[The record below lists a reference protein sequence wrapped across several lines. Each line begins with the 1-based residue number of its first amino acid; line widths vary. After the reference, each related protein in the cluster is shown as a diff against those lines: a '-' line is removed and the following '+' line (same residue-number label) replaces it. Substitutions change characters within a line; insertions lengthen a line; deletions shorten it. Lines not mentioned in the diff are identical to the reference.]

1 MLHRPSRFPRF
12 LLAVLVFA
20 LIPFAATAQVDKGV
34 IEVSVVDE
42 SNAVIP
48 GVTVTLR
55 DPATGAT
62 SVDVT
67 GANGLARFAGL
78 TPGSWT
84 MKAELEGFAPV
95 EQKGIV
101 LRVGQT
107 NKVGVTLR
115 PQASEAITVEAFV
128 QVVDVFKSDTSSNIV
143 PEQIESLPVADR
155 DFQRLAFIAPG
166 VQRERGGFR
175 FIGGGPVIGSAGNA
189 SQSTIMVDGVDF
201 TDQALGL
208 ARTRFSQDAIREF
221 RVVQNRF
228 DTEIGGSAGGALS
241 IVTKSGTNDLKGTVF
256 GFYRDDALRE
266 AGELE
271 VDDLPYTRYQLGF
284 TVGGPIVVD
293 RTHFFASFEQ
303 VDEEN
308 IALFRP
314 GGAFA
319 SQAADLDHPFVQS
332 LAFGSINHRISD
344 SQSVAAR
351 VAYETYEEENF
362 RVGGIAAREYGYT
375 LERDNYNVSLEH
387 NWAASGSTF
396 NELRFQ
402 VGHRKYFEPTNSD
415 AVSEWFSSG
424 TTLQTGANITGD
436 LLGEGDLIEVRDT
449 YHFVLDGGNH
459 NVKAGF
465 SAAFLDELSDIPVYP
480 SGLFIYVTDS
490 RALPLA
496 YAYGTGSARVNVD
509 TSLYGIFIE
518 DEWRPSANL
527 KVNLGLRWDYDT
539 DGNNPDFRHPLVPNG
554 RDTDSDNFQPRL
566 GFNWDV
572 TGEGSV
578 VARGGAGLFTGRYLL
593 VPSFTELQQNGVTGR
608 ILQTRINGALL
619 GLPAFTLDPNNP
631 RTTGLALKPD
641 STLLAEEFDSPE
653 ATQYS
658 LGVTTRFGATGLYL
672 DIDGIYVEGDN
683 EIIVRDVNWN
693 GNANPTRPNASWNQI
708 NTYTNEGH
716 SEYTALVL
724 GLNGTIRGG
733 HILTGSVTFADKK
746 NISDDFSPEFPFG
759 YPSDP
764 ADIEA
769 EWGAAR
775 GTEDYRVVLSGVFR
789 APWAMTVAPIWEY
802 GSGQPWNRRLGYDFN
817 GDGKNSDRAEGVE
830 RNSEDGNSFSQFSL
844 RLTKAVAIGDG
855 SLDVI
860 VEAFNLFDE
869 TNYDIN
875 SIDSAEFLG
884 GPTLANPALAYRP
897 NPNFGNY
904 RATLPGREIQL
915 GLRYAF

>member
-1 MLHRPSRFPRF
+1 MLHQPSRFPRF
-12 LLAVLVFA
+12 LFALLIFA
-20 LIPFAATAQVDKGV
+20 LIPIAATAQVDKGV
-34 IEVSVVDE
+34 IEVTVVDE
-42 SNAVIP
+42 SSAVIP

-62 SVDVT
+62 AVNVT
-67 GANGLARFAGL
+67 GANGLARVAGL
-78 TPGSWT
+78 APGTWT
-84 MKAELEGFAPV
+84 MTAELEGFAPV

-256 GFYRDDALRE
+256 GFYRDDAFRE

-271 VDDLPYTRYQLGF
+271 VGDLPYTRYQLGF

-319 SQAADLDHPFVQS
+319 SQAADIDHPFVQS
-332 LAFGSINHRISD
+332 LAFGSLNHRISD
-344 SQSVAAR
+344 RQSVAAR
-351 VAYETYEEENF
+351 FVYETYEEENF
-362 RVGGIAAREYGYT
+362 RVGGINDVTYGYT
-375 LERDNYNVSLEH
+375 LERDNYNIALEH

-415 AVSEWFSSG
+415 AVSEWFSQG
-424 TTLQTGANITGD
+424 ATLLTGANITGD
-436 LLGEGDLIEVRDT
+436 ILGEGDLIEIRDT
-449 YHFVLDGGNH
+449 YHFVLGGGAH
-459 NVKAGF
+459 NVKAGV

-480 SGLFIYVTDS
+480 SGLFIWVTDT
-490 RALPLA
+490 RVLPLA
-496 YAYGTGSARVNVD
+496 YAYGTGSAEVNVD
-509 TSLYGIFIE
+509 TSLYGVFIE

-527 KVNLGLRWDYDT
+527 KVNLGLRWDYDS
-539 DGNNPDFRHPLVPNG
+539 DGNNPDFTHPLLPDG
-554 RDTDSDNFQPRL
+554 RDTDTDNFQPRL
-566 GFNWDV
+566 GINWDV
-572 TGEGSV
+572 TGEGTI

-593 VPSFTELQQNGVTGR
+593 VPSFTELQQN
-608 ILQTRINGALL
+608 
-619 GLPAFTLDPNNP
+619 
-631 RTTGLALKPD
+631 
-641 STLLAEEFDSPE
+641 
-653 ATQYS
+653 
-658 LGVTTRFGATGLYL
+658 
-672 DIDGIYVEGDN
+672 
-683 EIIVRDVNWN
+683 
-693 GNANPTRPNASWNQI
+693 
-708 NTYTNEGH
+708 
-716 SEYTALVL
+716 
-724 GLNGTIRGG
+724 
-733 HILTGSVTFADKK
+733 
-746 NISDDFSPEFPFG
+746 
-759 YPSDP
+759 
-764 ADIEA
+764 
-769 EWGAAR
+769 
-775 GTEDYRVVLSGVFR
+775 
-789 APWAMTVAPIWEY
+789 
-802 GSGQPWNRRLGYDFN
+802 
-817 GDGKNSDRAEGVE
+817 
-830 RNSEDGNSFSQFSL
+830 
-844 RLTKAVAIGDG
+844 
-855 SLDVI
+855 
-860 VEAFNLFDE
+860 
-869 TNYDIN
+869 
-875 SIDSAEFLG
+875 
-884 GPTLANPALAYRP
+884 
-897 NPNFGNY
+897 
-904 RATLPGREIQL
+904 
-915 GLRYAF
+915 